1 MKGLG
6 YICDHLHL
14 PEHSN
19 IAKES
24 HHTPS
29 HMDHIDP
36 SLNIFFR
43 VDDFKVGKTLPI
55 WFASKDNPSTGSPP
69 LLSREEADAIPFST
83 KQLPHLLDL
92 FSFPKDSEQAKA
104 MENTLKQCEKK
115 PMQGETKSCLTSL
128 ESMLDFVRSV
138 FGSHTHLKV
147 LTTKFDKG
155 RVVPLQNYTISEEP
169 KAIYAPRILG
179 CHRMPYPY
187 AVFVCHTQESD
198 NRLVELSLVG
208 ENGDRIKAP
217 GICHMDTSGWDSDHI
232 AFRLIKVKPRESP
245 VCHVIPEDNLVWLPL
260 H

>member
-1 MKGLG
+1 MGNNLSLWCIILSLLIILMYSAKEMKGLG
-6 YICDHLHL
+6 YIYDHLHQ

-55 WFASKDNPSTGSPP
+55 WFPSKDNPSTGSPP

-83 KQLPHLLDL
+83 KQLPYLLDL

-104 MENTLKQCEKK
+104 METTLKQCEKK
-115 PMQGETKSCLTSL
+115 PMKGETKSCLTSL
-128 ESMLDFVRSV
+128 ESMLDFVQSV
-138 FGSHTHLKV
+138 FGSHTHFKV
-147 LTTKFDKG
+147 LTPKFDKG
-155 RVVPLQNYTISEEP
+155 RIIPLQNYTISEEP
-169 KAIYAPRILG
+169 KAIYAPRFL
-179 CHRMPYPY
+179 
-187 AVFVCHTQESD
+187 
-198 NRLVELSLVG
+198 G

-217 GICHMDTSGWDSDHI
+217 GICHMDTSGWDSEHI